1 MARGRDKSEWA
12 RTASIMSLLA
22 NINRDAKKKPTPFTP
37 ADFMPGEKPKPVRV
51 IVPLTVLR
59 DVFVPKK

>member
-1 MARGRDKSEWA
+1 MA
-12 RTASIMSLLA
+12 LLA

-37 ADFMPGEKPKPVRV
+37 ADFMPGDKPKPVRV
-51 IVPLTVLR
+51 IVPLTILR